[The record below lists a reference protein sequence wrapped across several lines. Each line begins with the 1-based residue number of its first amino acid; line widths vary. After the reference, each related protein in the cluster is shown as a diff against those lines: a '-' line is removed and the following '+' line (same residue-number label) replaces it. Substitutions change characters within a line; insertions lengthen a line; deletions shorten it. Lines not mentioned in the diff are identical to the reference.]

1 MPAIDRLFLE
11 ICKLYCQTKD
21 SVKSRRNRENTAL
34 NLHSEPKAQ
43 VSEWCFQLYITL
55 RYVPC
60 NSEVTWSKLTLFRLI
75 QSVSSY
81 VIFLIFFHGWYLS
94 CQKKKKD
101 LQGHVDALSPMAL
114 HLPVYLLLP
123 SQKVLRAAPLPAP
136 IFTQVAS
143 ASPLPATFPLSVTI
157 ASSRLPLPPERRSS
171 NTKWWHDS
179 WSMPTSGSLLTPS
192 NITTLVLDDVTHS
205 RWSAKAFL
213 VAPE

>member
-94 CQKKKKD
+94 CQKKKKKRPTRPRGRS
-101 LQGHVDALSPMAL
+101 LPHGSP
-114 HLPVYLLLP
+114 
-123 SQKVLRAAPLPAP
+123 
-136 IFTQVAS
+136 FT
-143 ASPLPATFPLSVTI
+143 
-157 ASSRLPLPPERRSS
+157 
-171 NTKWWHDS
+171 
-179 WSMPTSGSLLTPS
+179 SLLTSTFSEGPACRTAPRPHLHPS
-192 NITTLVLDDVTHS
+192 GFCLPPARHVPFVCNNSLLTASTASRKTVFKHKMMTWLLVHADQWLLADS
-205 RWSAKAFL
+205 
-213 VAPE
+213 